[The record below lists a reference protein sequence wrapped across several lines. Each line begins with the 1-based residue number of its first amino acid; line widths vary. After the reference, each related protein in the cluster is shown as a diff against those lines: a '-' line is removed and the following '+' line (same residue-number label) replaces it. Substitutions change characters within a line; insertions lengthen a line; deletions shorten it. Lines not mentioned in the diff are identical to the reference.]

1 MISGLLM
8 VNGPDVL
15 LYPYI
20 NERHLVEGATNHPAI
35 PTLDHDSWAFDLSPG
50 VIFSAEHSLDG

>member
-1 MISGLLM
+1 M